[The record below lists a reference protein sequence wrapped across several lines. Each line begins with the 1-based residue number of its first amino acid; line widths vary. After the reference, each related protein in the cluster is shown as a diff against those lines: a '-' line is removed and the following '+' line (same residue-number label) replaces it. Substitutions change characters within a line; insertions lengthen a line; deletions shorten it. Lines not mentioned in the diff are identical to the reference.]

1 MGAGRKRGQSQI
13 SARPARVP
21 VSGARISSPVLPR
34 RLIEQGQLLCAV
46 SQHVKQPLERA
57 HEEQA
62 LKQLRSGGVALM
74 AAMTSS
80 SMMGGEG
87 EIYAGLAK
95 AVDFT
100 DPFLNVFRGI
110 IPPIGGMDLSI
121 MIGFFLLSF
130 VKGQLRRMAM
140 GA

>member
-1 MGAGRKRGQSQI
+1 M
-13 SARPARVP
+13 
-21 VSGARISSPVLPR
+21 
-34 RLIEQGQLLCAV
+34 
-46 SQHVKQPLERA
+46 
-57 HEEQA
+57 A

-95 AVDFT
+95 AVDVYQLILTVRVLATWFNNINWSNEPFNTLRQFT
-100 DPFLNVFRGI
+100 DPFLNAFRGI

-121 MIGFFLLSF
+121 MLGFFLLSL